1 MVNRNREAGI
11 KRLLQRIYTDESIPK
26 ENIDLQQRVV
36 FLNIAFTIGIVC
48 LTPYS
53 VIAYLQGNLLLG
65 VFDLATTVI
74 LVSTYFYLRRS
85 KNFTTASYIAISVV
99 SALLL
104 YVTSTGG
111 INNTGPLWSY
121 TVPLFTMFLLGT
133 KKGHIAISIYFII
146 VLLILFLPGT
156 PLLFA
161 TYSTN
166 FKERYV
172 TTFAAVYIIAFFYEW
187 VRTKT
192 QEKMTKKTKELE
204 RTLEE
209 LRKTEDERSRLHD
222 ELLTAKKMEA
232 IGILAGGIAHDFNNL
247 LSIINGNVSMA
258 IEDIEDNPGKAVKML
273 KSAEISSFQAAEV
286 AQKLITF
293 SNGGWIIPKKINLS
307 TILNSIMEY
316 HPEMKPLLRN
326 TFLPPEL
333 KPFYGDER
341 QLREVIRNLLQNADE
356 ATAETK
362 RITFKAEDVT
372 LFEKNNFSLKEG
384 DYIKISITDNGSG
397 IPQNHLEKIFDP
409 YFSTKDTVTQKGMG
423 LGLAICYSIIKKHNG
438 HIAVESETGKGTTV
452 KIHLPTFKE

>member
-1 MVNRNREAGI
+1 MVNRDTGI
-11 KRLLQRIYTDESIPK
+11 KLLVRRIYTDESIPK

-36 FLNIAFTIGIVC
+36 FLNIVFTIGIVC

-53 VIAYLQGNLLLG
+53 VIAYLQGNFWLG
-65 VFDLATTVI
+65 VFDLTTVVI

-85 KNFTTASYIAISVV
+85 KNFTTACYISISVV

-111 INNTGPLWSY
+111 VNNTGPLWSY
-121 TVPLFTMFLLGT
+121 TMPLFTTFLLGT
-133 KKGHIAISIYFII
+133 KKGSIAISIYFII

-156 PLLFA
+156 PLLFT

-172 TTFAAVYIIAFFYEW
+172 TTFGVVYIIAFFTEW
-187 VRTKT
+187 VRAKT
-192 QEKMTKKTKELE
+192 QEKMIKKTKELE

-209 LRKTEDERSRLHD
+209 LRKTESERSRLHD

-247 LSIINGNVSMA
+247 LSIIIGSISMA
-258 IEDIEDNPGKAVKML
+258 IEEIEDNPENAVKML
-273 KSAEISSFQAAEV
+273 KNAEKSSAQAAEV

-293 SNGGWIIPKKINLS
+293 SNGGWIIPKKIHLA
-307 TILNSIMEY
+307 TILNGVIEY
-316 HPEMKPLLRN
+316 NPEMKPLLRN

-333 KPFYGDER
+333 KPLYGDER
-341 QLREVIRNLLQNADE
+341 QLREVIYNLLKNADE
-356 ATAETK
+356 AAAEPK
-362 RITFKAEDVT
+362 RITLKVENVT
-372 LFEKNNFSLKEG
+372 LDKKNNFSLKQG
-384 DYIKISITDNGSG
+384 DYIKISIRDNGRG
-397 IPQNHLEKIFDP
+397 IPQEHLEKIYDP
-409 YFSTKDTVTQKGMG
+409 YFSTKNTVTQKGMG

-438 HIAVESETGKGTTV
+438 HIAIESEVGKGTTV
-452 KIHLPTFKE
+452 NVHLPTFKE